1 MAIVRDWLIVIA
13 LCVLTG
19 WLPTRFLEYRG
30 KVIGD
35 EHNPTVGES
44 AAIGLVFAT
53 DIRTLN
59 FTDTVVENGTTIAH
73 QGNLVI
79 QNGFYARPGY
89 SIPVAVFG
97 GAIIPLLTIIGAA
110 HFVARSRRKIRNLA
124 AKVRQSRDSDEFD
137 SR

>member
-35 EHNPTVGES
+35 PRNTTVGQS
-44 AAIGLVFAT
+44 VATGLVFAT

-73 QGNLVI
+73 RGNLVI

-97 GAIIPLLTIIGAA
+97 GVIIPLLTIMGAA

-124 AKVRQSRDSDEFD
+124 AKVPQSSDSDEFH
-137 SR
+137 SQ